1 MIKYDWHPLRYVSP
15 NTFLTLNTM
24 LHLAAQNVALVGI
37 HYTEQ
42 ADEQS
47 YNTCLLYTSDAADE

>member
-1 MIKYDWHPLRYVSP
+1 MIKYDWHPLRYVP
-15 NTFLTLNTM
+15 LNTFLTLNTK

-42 ADEQS
+42 A
-47 YNTCLLYTSDAADE
+47 N